1 MAALFHD
8 RGDAG
13 RKLAARL
20 ASYAGRPGIMVLAL
34 PRGGVPVAEQVAARL
49 DAPLGLFVVRKLGV
63 PGQPE
68 LAMGAIASGG
78 VRVLNDDVVRR
89 LGISRREIEQ
99 VATAEEREIERRT
112 REYGDGDRFPD
123 VAGRT
128 AILVDDG
135 LATGATM
142 MAAVE
147 ALRLMKPASII
158 VAVPVASAETC
169 EQFRELV
176 DEVICLA
183 TPIPFF
189 GVGMWYE
196 DFSQTSDREVRK
208 ALRRAAARA
217 PKQ

>member
-1 MAALFHD
+1 M
-8 RGDAG
+8 
-13 RKLAARL
+13 
-20 ASYAGRPGIMVLAL
+20 
-34 PRGGVPVAEQVAARL
+34 
-49 DAPLGLFVVRKLGV
+49 
-63 PGQPE
+63 
-68 LAMGAIASGG
+68 
-78 VRVLNDDVVRR
+78 
-89 LGISRREIEQ
+89 
-99 VATAEEREIERRT
+99 ATAEEREIERRT